1 MNRYAM
7 HTLMLVTLALL
18 VSLVLMISA
27 TKSEA
32 AQKDYITPL
41 QCFSCS
47 VNPLEGYSHHELN

>member
-1 MNRYAM
+1 MNRYAV

-32 AQKDYITPL
+32 AQTDFITPL
-41 QCFSCS
+41 QCCSCS
-47 VNPLEGYSHHELN
+47 LNPPEGYFSS

>member
-18 VSLVLMISA
+18 ASLMLMVSA

-41 QCFSCS
+41 QCSSCGL
-47 VNPLEGYSHHELN
+47 NPPEGYFSS

>member
-18 VSLVLMISA
+18 ASLVLMVSA

-32 AQKDYITPL
+32 RESGLTLTAQ
-41 QCFSCS
+41 CSFSS
-47 VNPLEGYSHHELN
+47 ISTRGLAN

>member
-7 HTLMLVTLALL
+7 HTLMFVTLALL
-18 VSLVLMISA
+18 VSLVLMVSA

-41 QCFSCS
+41 QCCSCS
-47 VNPLEGYSHHELN
+47 VNPPEGYFSS

>member
-18 VSLVLMISA
+18 VSLVLMVSA

-32 AQKDYITPL
+32 AQTDFITPL
-41 QCFSCS
+41 QCSSCS
-47 VNPLEGYSHHELN
+47 LNPPEGYFSS

>member
-18 VSLVLMISA
+18 ASLMLMISA

-41 QCFSCS
+41 QCSSCS
-47 VNPLEGYSHHELN
+47 VNPLERYFSS

>member
-18 VSLVLMISA
+18 VSLVLMVCA

-32 AQKDYITPL
+32 AQTDYITPL
-41 QCFSCS
+41 QCSFSS
-47 VNPLEGYSHHELN
+47 LNTAFPYPSS

>member
-18 VSLVLMISA
+18 VSLVLMVSA

-32 AQKDYITPL
+32 AEPDD
-41 QCFSCS
+41 S
-47 VNPLEGYSHHELN
+47 VMLLAEDTS